1 VARKLYQ
8 EGRIVPDETTVL
20 CITGNGLKTTDVLA
34 GGYATEEAI
43 APKLSQFERYVE
55 RELDQVPA

>member
-1 VARKLYQ
+1 
-8 EGRIVPDETTVL
+8 L

-34 GGYATEEAI
+34 GVYATEEAI

-55 RELDQVPA
+55 RELEQVPA